1 MSRVVFMGTLDSPF
15 TMQLMGQYGH
25 TLSLSG
31 LLDFAELQLSASAL
45 VNLTANP
52 RAIQC
57 IQCAEQLNSPF
68 SGTVHGDQLRGW
80 LRRACSRGIH

>member
-1 MSRVVFMGTLDSPF
+1 MGTLDSLF
-15 TMQLMGQYGH
+15 TMQLTGQYGH

-52 RAIQC
+52 RAIQR
-57 IQCAEQLNSPF
+57 IQFAEQLNSPF
-68 SGTVHGDQLRGW
+68 SGTVPGGQPRGW